1 MSECRKFQSLNNERG
16 AALLVVL
23 ILAVILGIGAGVAGT
38 TWQTITQRAKE
49 QELLFRGE
57 EYRKAIESYF
67 LGNDVGQ
74 KGSLPSSLEDLLKDP
89 RALYTVRH
97 LRRLYP
103 DPITGKEWF
112 VIRNK
117 AKKIIGVRSTSK
129 KEPFKKDGFATQYE
143 EFSDAETYQD
153 WEFVF
158 NPEAEKEATE
168 EKTQSPFVPSP
179 FAPTPFAPTPL
190 SEG

>member
-1 MSECRKFQSLNNERG
+1 MSEVRPFYNFRNQRG

-38 TWQTITQRAKE
+38 TWKTIVQRNKE
-49 QELLFRGE
+49 KELLFRGE

-67 LGNDVGQ
+67 LGNNVGQ
-74 KGSLPSSLEDLLKDP
+74 KGSLPSSLEELLKDP

-103 DPITGKEWF
+103 DPMTGKEWL

-117 AKKIIGVRSTSK
+117 AKKIIGVRSTSTK
-129 KEPFKKDGFATQYE
+129 TPFKKDGFAPLYE
-143 EFSDAETYQD
+143 KFSEAETYQD
-153 WEFVF
+153 WEFVY
-158 NPEAEKEATE
+158 NPEQKEDKPE
-168 EKTQSPFVPSP
+168 ETSPSP
-179 FAPTPFAPTPL
+179 FAPSPFVPTPF